1 MNHTLDEK
9 TVVLRCCA
17 NCGSPSPDTYRFCRW
32 CGTNQKGFSPVA
44 ATCRDLE
51 KDATLESVTSYDS
64 ALAGYV
70 SVSALLMNSVMQGAR
85 AVRTGRPDSR
95 IANKTIGVLIFV
107 PLWIMMIMVS
117 PFEAYFVSKSM
128 VRNA

>member
-1 MNHTLDEK
+1 MNDTLDEK
-9 TVVLRCCA
+9 TVLLRRCA
-17 NCGSPSPDTYRFCRW
+17 NCGSPSPAAYRFCRW
-32 CGTNQKGFSPVA
+32 CGTNQNALSPVP

-51 KDATLESVTSYDS
+51 KDGTLESVASNDS
-64 ALAGYV
+64 SLAGYV

-95 IANKTIGVLIFV
+95 IATKAIGVLIFV